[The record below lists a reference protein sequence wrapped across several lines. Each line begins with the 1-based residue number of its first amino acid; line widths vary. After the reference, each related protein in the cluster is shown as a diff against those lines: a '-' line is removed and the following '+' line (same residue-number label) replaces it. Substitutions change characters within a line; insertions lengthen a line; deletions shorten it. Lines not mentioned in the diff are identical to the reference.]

1 MNKRLVFKLLPVAVI
16 AAIGV
21 FFAATGAPKADA
33 VVSGL
38 TPSTFTATSGTATTF
53 SFIADNSGSIS
64 VSATSTGATVALG
77 ASCTGCGVSGTG
89 GAALIITPAAGSVT
103 NTVAVSLTCTNT
115 TVSAATVLLS
125 VTQGNSM
132 ISTGVCVSNVS
143 SGCFDGL
150 SSSLFTN
157 GLGCGCFNGLN
168 SSSLLLGNNCGCFN
182 SLTTSTLLLGNSC
195 GGGGCFGGFGG
206 LSTLQSQLFG
216 TGFGTGFNTG
226 FNSGCGC
233 SNGFGTTALT
243 LNNCGC
249 VSGFQST
256 GLLANCGCVGGGL
269 NNGLLLGGS
278 NFIGNNFANNNC
290 TANQVSVTVPGSAT
304 CGSTTN
310 VLVSVRNTGLGIA
323 LDGTPVVVSS
333 TMGAITPTQTFTS
346 GGIASVTLLLP
357 ANAAGT
363 ATITAAAAGLTGQAS
378 IVVSCN
384 VVPVAPAP
392 IVQPIAV
399 APFAP
404 IITGPNTGD
413 GGCFVVVCSE

>member
-1 MNKRLVFKLLPVAVI
+1 MNKRLVFKLLPVAAI

-21 FFAATGAPKADA
+21 FFAATSAPKADA

-38 TPSTFTATSGTATTF
+38 TPATFTLTSGQTQTF
-53 SFIADNSGSIS
+53 SFLADNSGPITVTASSSGATVS
-64 VSATSTGATVALG
+64 VSASCSGCSSPAASTSV
-77 ASCTGCGVSGTG
+77 V
-89 GAALIITPAAGSVT
+89 ITPAIGSVS
-103 NTVAVSLTCTNT
+103 NTVAVSLTCTTT
-115 TVSAATVLLS
+115 TVTSSTIILTASQGASATSSTGTCVSSLACANVLLS
-125 VTQGNSM
+125 GCCDG
-132 ISTGVCVSNVS
+132 IS
-143 SGCFDGL
+143 
-150 SSSLFTN
+150 FT
-157 GLGCGCFNGLN
+157 
-168 SSSLLLGNNCGCFN
+168 NCGCFN
-182 SLTTSTLLLGNSC
+182 SLTTSTLLLGNNC
-195 GGGGCFGGFGG
+195 GCFGGLGG
-206 LSTLQSQLFG
+206 LSNLTLQSQLFG
-216 TGFGTGFNTG
+216 GL
-226 FNSGCGC
+226 NSGCGC
-233 SNGFGTTALT
+233 FNGFGTTALT

-278 NFIGNNFANNNC
+278 NFIGNNFANNC

-310 VLVSVRNTGLGIA
+310 VLVSVRNTLTGIA

-392 IVQPIAV
+392 IVQPLPAAI
-399 APFAP
+399 AP
-404 IITGPNTGD
+404 IVITGPNTGD